1 MTQYQHL
8 TSPLRIGPIT
18 IKNRVIFGPHVTN
31 HWSSEF
37 LVTPQ
42 AMAYY
47 EERARGGVGMI
58 ILGSAP
64 VDETADYCPF
74 TQPGVFKD
82 EVIPG
87 LKQLADT
94 VHQHG
99 AKILQQI
106 IHPGSHQLPDRNS
119 NYPGRAPSQ
128 IPAIE
133 EPFFI
138 PKALEVEEIAEIQ
151 EKFAAA
157 AERVQRAGFDG
168 VEVHGAHGYLPWSFI
183 TPLKNK
189 RTDHYGG
196 SLENR
201 FRFLGETLEKIR
213 ARVGKDFVVG
223 VRTNSTDMV
232 PGGMDVDDCVRVAK
246 MIERTGVVDYIS
258 VSMGLYRSVQFIVP
272 SHYSGFEPG
281 YQGEFT
287 RKIKSEIS
295 TVPVFQVGR
304 INDPA
309 LAEHIIA
316 EGAADGVMII
326 RELIAEPHFVAK
338 ATSGRED
345 DIRPCIYC
353 NQKCIA
359 HIFTP
364 SAHVEC
370 NVNPAAGEEYRMGS
384 WTFKRAARAK
394 KVMIIGGGPAGLE
407 CARTAAARGHEAVIY
422 EKGNVVGGQ
431 MQLMCK
437 LPGRAEPK
445 NFLDWLEGRTRSAGV
460 RFEMSS
466 EITAENADLILLKE
480 KPDAIVVATG
490 ARAARDGRSSITTEP
505 IPGWERGNVLTYE
518 QALTLDPRRDSIGK
532 RVLIIDELGERTTP
546 GLAEILVPAGKQVEV
561 ITRWPNMAHMWS
573 TLWLEM
579 PMIYARMDELGVKI
593 TPMTWVKEINPSSVT
608 CFNIFTGREW
618 TVPADSVILVTMKYS
633 NVEPYEMLKGKGVKP
648 LYLIGDAKAP
658 RQIGEAVRDG
668 HALARDL

>member
-1 MTQYQHL
+1 M
-8 TSPLRIGPIT
+8 
-18 IKNRVIFGPHVTN
+18 
-31 HWSSEF
+31 
-37 LVTPQ
+37 
-42 AMAYY
+42 
-47 EERARGGVGMI
+47 
-58 ILGSAP
+58 
-64 VDETADYCPF
+64 
-74 TQPGVFKD
+74 
-82 EVIPG
+82 
-87 LKQLADT
+87 
-94 VHQHG
+94 
-99 AKILQQI
+99 QQI

-196 SLENR
+196 SLKNR